1 MRTLAV
7 FLAAQALYF
16 ATASG
21 WVWRAPDEFEVYF
34 QTRNLVEHGSL
45 SVSVPELEAQPRTFF
60 GRVGKD
66 EKTRYAPY
74 GPLVAFL
81 AVPHHLLARLVTTEP
96 LALAGLTSLASATAG
111 ALAVAGFF
119 RAARKRAK
127 DERDALLLAGALA
140 VSVLWPYAH
149 SFFSESFS
157 AAALVWALVFHD
169 EKRVLACAALLA
181 VACLI
186 KATNVFFVLPFVL
199 ASERRHLLILG
210 VVAAGLVH
218 MQWNTHR
225 FGSPFQF
232 GYDWKEMI
240 PRGEPRP
247 FSLAYGP
254 RGALALLASPG
265 KSIFVWAPCL
275 LLALPHLMKEKV
287 ALAAAATGLVAF
299 SFYMYPEGGYCHGPR
314 HLVPIVPLVLVAAA
328 HGFSRRRLSI
338 LMMLGLVSVVLAVSV
353 SYLEDQAL
361 GDPPTRFVYYAI
373 DPAAPDGT
381 PRNVYQLAY
390 LPQVSLVRTL
400 LGSPGTP
407 GLGLDLFCHHVR
419 RKVGLVPIALGAL
432 SLALAWLASRKTL
445 LRTENAA
452 ILPPE

>member
-34 QTRNLVEHGSL
+34 QTRNLVENRSL
-45 SVSVPELEAQPRTFF
+45 SVSVPELEKKPETFF
-60 GRVGKD
+60 GRRGKD
-66 EKTRYAPY
+66 GKTLYAPY
-74 GPLVAFL
+74 GPLVAVL

-111 ALAVAGFF
+111 ALAVAGFY

-140 VSVLWPYAH
+140 VSVLWAYAH

-169 EKRVLACAALLA
+169 EKRDLPCALLLG

-186 KATNVFFVLPFVL
+186 KATNVFFALPFAL
-199 ASERRHLLILG
+199 ASDRRYRLVLG
-210 VVAAGLVH
+210 VVAAGLIH

-240 PRGEPRP
+240 PAGEPRP
-247 FSLAYGP
+247 FSAAYGLH
-254 RGALALLASPG
+254 GALALLASPG

-275 LLALPHLMKEKV
+275 LLALPHLRKERV
-287 ALAAAATGLVAF
+287 ALAAAATGVVAF

-328 HGFSRRRLSI
+328 HGFSRRALAVLVAI
-338 LMMLGLVSVVLAVSV
+338 GLVSVVLAVSV

-361 GDPPTRFVYYAI
+361 GDPATHFVYYTLDDVA
-373 DPAAPDGT
+373 PAGE
-381 PRNVYQLAY
+381 PRNVYRLAY
-390 LPQVSLVRTL
+390 LPQISLVRTL
-400 LGSPGTP
+400 LGSPATP